1 MAPKTK
7 GPAPRD
13 RTCGNCLHF
22 KPEADE
28 PSVGECRANPP
39 SVLYDAEDGAFSM
52 WPVVSAAEDYCGQH
66 VGNQ

>member
-7 GPAPRD
+7 GPPPRD

-28 PSVGECRANPP
+28 PSIGECRLFPP
-39 SVLYDAEDGAFSM
+39 SVVSDPEDGPTAI